1 MRLIDA
7 DALIAK
13 WEEEAKHI
21 TEFAH
26 PGMVYGIINDV
37 KRQPTIEAP
46 RWIPVTQQLPEIGE
60 KVLVSTKYTVFTQVF
75 KRIYGTPD
83 RWGWEHNTIKNV
95 TAWMPMPE
103 PYQGGEQE

>member
-1 MRLIDA
+1 MSEDLISKEKA
-7 DALIAK
+7 YNVLTEYYHHRTEMQHKALR
-13 WEEEAKHI
+13 EALD
-21 TEFAH
+21 
-26 PGMVYGIINDV
+26 MV
-37 KRQPTIEAP
+37 PSAEP

-75 KRIYGTPD
+75 KCIYGTPD